1 MLRALETGI
10 KSLIMLVSA
19 STWRW
24 LDPEGK

>member
-19 STWRW
+19 TSWRW
-24 LDPEGK
+24 LETEGR